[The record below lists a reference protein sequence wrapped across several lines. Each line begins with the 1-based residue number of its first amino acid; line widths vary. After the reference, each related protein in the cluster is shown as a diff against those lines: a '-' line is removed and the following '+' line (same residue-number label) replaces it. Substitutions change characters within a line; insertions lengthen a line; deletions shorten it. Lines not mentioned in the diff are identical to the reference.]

1 MPTIIFARKSTKIK
15 LKHFQKCIDELLTFS
30 GKKRAIL
37 EISLVGQAEIR
48 KLNKKFRRKDRI
60 TDVLSF
66 PQDSR
71 PPARGG
77 PWLWG
82 EIVIAVPVARA
93 QAQEAGRRALDQI
106 IRLAVHGLAHLAGLD
121 HEKSAAEARRFQ
133 GLERKWLRRLRQKGW
148 MRWDGSL
155 SF

>member
-1 MPTIIFARKSTKIK
+1 MDA
-15 LKHFQKCIDELLTFS
+15 LLLFS
-30 GKKRAIL
+30 GKKNAFL
-37 EISLVGQAEIR
+37 EISLVGNAVIR
-48 KLNKKFRRKDRI
+48 KLNKRFRRKDRI

-66 PQDSR
+66 PQDSK

-77 PWLWG
+77 PWRWG

-93 QAQEAGRRALDQI
+93 QAQAAGRRAIDQVV
-106 IRLAVHGLAHLAGLD
+106 RLAVHGLAHLAGLD